1 MIALVVYVLCAL
13 TAAAC
18 AFLLLR
24 GYARSG
30 VRLLFWAGVCFIGL
44 ALNNFMVFIDVIVFP
59 SIDLWLL
66 RQGPALLGVLSLVY
80 GLVWESSS

>member
-30 VRLLFWAGVCFIGL
+30 VRLLFWAGLCFIGL
-44 ALNNFMVFIDVIVFP
+44 ALNNVMVFVDVIVFP
-59 SIDLWLL
+59 AVDLWLL
-66 RQGPALLGVLSLVY
+66 RQGPALLGVLALAY